1 MDPDSTAL
9 SAALYDRIYTPIKD
23 YSAEAGQVATLIRRA
38 RPRCRTLLDVACG
51 TAEHARVLRDVH
63 GFEVDGVD
71 LDPALVAIARA
82 KCPQGRFDV
91 ADMVDFHLGR
101 SYDVVLSLFGSI
113 GYAVTV
119 PRLREALA
127 CVRDHLVPGGVA
139 VVEPYATPDGFRP
152 GAGDAC
158 IVEANGLRVTRVHRA
173 ERDGQRC
180 RLYVHDTIEGP
191 DGTRQST
198 EIHELG
204 LFTVDQMLAAF
215 SAVGLAVTYDPRSPI
230 GRGIYVGS
238 ALA

>member
-1 MDPDSTAL
+1 MESDSTAL
-9 SAALYDRIYTPIKD
+9 SAAPYDRIYSPIKD

-51 TAEHARVLRDVH
+51 TAEHTRLLRDVH

-71 LDPALVAIARA
+71 RDPAFVAIARA
-82 KCPQGRFDV
+82 KCPHGRFDV
-91 ADMVDFHLGR
+91 ADVVDFHLGR

-113 GYAVTV
+113 GYALTA

-139 VVEPYATPDGFRP
+139 VVEPFATPDAFLP
-152 GAGDAC
+152 GAADSHT
-158 IVEANGLRVTRVHRA
+158 VEADGRRVTRIHRA

-191 DGTRQST
+191 DGTRHST
-198 EIHELG
+198 EVHELG
-204 LFTVDQMLAAF
+204 LFTIDEMLAAF
-215 SAVGLAVTYDPRSPI
+215 SAVGLAVTYDPRAPI
-230 GRGIYVGS
+230 GHGIYVAS